1 MLTYLLSILSA
12 IGIGLAVVSG
22 AYAGHVP
29 GQPFACEM
37 TLEQAKA
44 KVAAFEDNV
53 VWSVVKGKSFD
64 ALVAHMTKS
73 GEDLSTTTVAIVAI
87 YSGGVYVAFTS
98 DETCVSEDWLWHFPL
113 PLYQS
118 IVGVDA

>member
-12 IGIGLAVVSG
+12 ISLGLAVVSG

-29 GQPFACEM
+29 GQPFACEI
-37 TLEQAKA
+37 TVEQAKA
-44 KVAAFEDNV
+44 KVAAFQEGV
-53 VWSVVKGKSFD
+53 VWSVVKGKPFD
-64 ALVAHMTKS
+64 ALVAHMAKS
-73 GEDLSTTTVAIVAI
+73 GEDLRTTTMAVVAI

-98 DETCVSEDWLWHFPL
+98 DETCVSEDWLWHFPTA
-113 PLYQS
+113 LYQS